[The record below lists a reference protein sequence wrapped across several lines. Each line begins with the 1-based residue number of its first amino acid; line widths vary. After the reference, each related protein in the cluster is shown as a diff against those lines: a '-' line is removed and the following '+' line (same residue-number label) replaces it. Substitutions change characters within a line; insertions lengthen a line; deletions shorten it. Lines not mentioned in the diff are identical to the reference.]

1 MIFVKY
7 TDLSRE
13 VIIVNCFVYCV
24 AGLRDTLMINR
35 LFFTT
40 IYQICEIMILLSAL
54 MLSLQSI

>member
-1 MIFVKY
+1 MIFVKH

-24 AGLRDTLMINR
+24 ARLRDTLMIKK
-35 LFFTT
+35 LFFAT

-54 MLSLQSI
+54 MSSLQSI